1 MVKQLSLA
9 EIDYGNKES
18 EKYFKRQSYVYI

>member
-9 EIDYGNKES
+9 EIDYGNKET